1 MSKKYMRRKRKI
13 SLILIII
20 LTAGIVL
27 PLFGSRGLVVRAAGE
42 EPSLSYFATKEQL
55 MNSFDISEKDF
66 DKQKQGFINF
76 GKYKDVPAGGS
87 AEYFYTCPWI
97 IVGKDEG
104 SEKDNVILYA
114 AASLDLGY
122 FWETE
127 DSVDH
132 PAPDKKN
139 YENYEN
145 ITYESGTAPSE
156 VYMNHYGTSDL
167 RKKLIEIQKDS
178 RYFTA
183 SEQALMLPSAISN
196 TDTLNK
202 RAYTVEDKLYAPGA
216 VADSSDSY
224 LLFGSKGRM
233 LKAYPLGDGNFQFS
247 YSWTRSPDTGIYGM
261 PGNVYVLKEAS
272 RNKFE
277 ISDERVCRIIEGYQ
291 PAVDLD
297 LTNVLF
303 ASSVPI
309 AKSVDGKEL
318 TALDAMNLRM
328 DGKDSK
334 FPGASL
340 SSTDDKISYSGV
352 PGGAYLVVQGKT
364 QGNKDWYYRTSASGT
379 GSLRWADISVTS
391 NLPDQSVDIGESSF
405 SKCKI
410 WLETT
415 DASDGFTYAI
425 SGKNES
431 EPEENKEIT
440 SVKITDIEKPD
451 PEQVFDISAVC
462 DTEGLANHTP
472 SVKWYEEDGK
482 TEVTRTN
489 PEYEKKYVASVELNA
504 ASGYTFAEADKMAA
518 TVNGENA
525 KISVSADKKTATVTY
540 EFEVGPNLPRIRFDV
555 DAFQGRYDGLPH
567 SLTVSLNTSADV
579 TISYGERGSDGK
591 VDYTKFGS
599 NPPEYIKAG
608 KYPVYIKLES
618 DGYAP
623 VEDYEATITISPR
636 PITIALEDQEVVW
649 RKNLPVARDKYKITK
664 GELASGDKIADVNI
678 TVGPNNLKAGETGWI
693 ALFNGDV
700 KIRNDEGEDVS
711 DCYLITNERGK
722 LTVLHNASLPPL
734 DITVDK
740 TKKEYKVGE
749 ELNVDD
755 LKVTVRYEDGYTEE
769 VAGFTTNAED
779 IDMST
784 PGEKTLVV
792 TYQGEDNEITIRVVS
807 ESDSKDDGG
816 DDKKTDGDDKKDK
829 DDTKKDNSS
838 GSGTKDN
845 SDGSGSKSGSSGKTS
860 GTGIGGLISAVQT
873 GDASPVMLSIL
884 AVIGSELTAIGVL
897 SFKTFKSGRKKKG

>member
-1 MSKKYMRRKRKI
+1 MSKKYVRRKI

-20 LTAGIVL
+20 LTAGIVT
-27 PLFGSRGLVVRAAGE
+27 PLFGSRELVVKAAGE
-42 EPSLSYFATKEQL
+42 EPSVRYFATKEQL

-66 DKQKQGFINF
+66 NKQKQGFINF
-76 GKYKDVPAGGS
+76 GKYKSVAGGS
-87 AEYFYTCPWI
+87 AENFYTCPWI

-104 SEKDNVILYA
+104 NEKDNVILYA
-114 AASLDLGY
+114 AAALDLGY

-127 DSVDH
+127 DSADH
-132 PAPDKKN
+132 QAPDKKN

-183 SEQALMLPSAISN
+183 SEQALMLPSVISN
-196 TDTLNK
+196 TDTLNNN
-202 RAYTVEDKLYAPGA
+202 AYTVEDKLYAPGA

-233 LKAYPLGDGNFQFS
+233 LKAYPLGDANFQFG
-247 YSWTRSPDTGIYGM
+247 YSWTRSPDTGSYGN
-261 PGNVYVLKEAS
+261 PGNAYVLSEAS
-272 RNKFE
+272 RSKFE
-277 ISDERVCRIIEGYQ
+277 ISDVRVCQVVEGYQ

-309 AKSVDGKEL
+309 AESVEGKEL
-318 TALDAMNLRM
+318 IAMDAMNLRM
-328 DGKDSK
+328 DGKNSQFSGVK
-334 FPGASL
+334 L
-340 SSTDDKISYSGV
+340 SYTNEEIQYEGV
-352 PGGAYLVVQGKT
+352 PGNGKNYLVVQGKT
-364 QGNKDWYYRTSASGT
+364 ADGKDWYCRMAASNTKRAISWDTVKGMIPDILSGET
-379 GSLRWADISVTS
+379 GF
-391 NLPDQSVDIGESSF
+391 E
-405 SKCKI
+405 KCKV

-415 DASDGFTYAI
+415 DASDGLTYAV
-425 SGKNES
+425 SGINES

-440 SVKITDIEKPD
+440 SVKITGLEKPD
-451 PEQVFDISAVC
+451 PEKVFDITAVC
-462 DTEGLANHTP
+462 DTEGVADHTP

-482 TEVTRTN
+482 TDAGTN
-489 PEYEKKYVASVELNA
+489 PEYEKKYVASVELTA
-504 ASGYTFAEADKMAA
+504 ASGYTFAEAGKIAA
-518 TVNGENA
+518 TVNGETA

-540 EFEVGPNLPRIRFDV
+540 EFEVGENLPKIKFDV
-555 DAFQGRYDGLPH
+555 DAFSGQYDGLPH
-567 SLTVSLNTSADV
+567 SLRVTLNTAADV
-579 TISYGERGSDGK
+579 TISYGERDGDGK
-591 VDYTKFGS
+591 IIYAAPGS

-618 DGYAP
+618 NGYAP
-623 VEDYEATITISPR
+623 VEDYEATVTINPR
-636 PITIALEDQEVVW
+636 PITIDLEDQEVVW

-664 GELASGDKIADVNI
+664 GELVSGDEIVDVNI
-678 TVGPNNLKAGETGWI
+678 TAGPNNLKAGETGWI

-711 DCYLITNERGK
+711 DSYLITNERGK
-722 LTVLHNASLPPL
+722 LTVLHNTSLPPL

-755 LKVTVRYEDGYTEE
+755 LTVTVRYEDGYTEE

-779 IDMST
+779 IDMSV

-792 TYQGEDNEITIRVVS
+792 TYQGEENEITIRVVK
-807 ESDSKDDGG
+807 DSGNSGNSG
-816 DDKKTDGDDKKDK
+816 DDKKTDTDGKKNTDKKN
-829 DDTKKDNSS
+829 NSS
-838 GSGTKDN
+838 GSGTKGT
-845 SDGSGSKSGSSGKTS
+845 SDGSGSSGKTS

-873 GDASPVMLSIL
+873 GDASPIVLSIL
-884 AVIGSELTAIGVL
+884 AVIGSELTGIGVL
-897 SFKTFKSGRKKKG
+897 SFKAFKGGRKKKE